1 MLAAFRAGHDIHAST
16 AAKIFG
22 IPQEEVTK
30 PQREMAKRVNFGI
43 VYGISPYGLSQQLSI
58 AVGEAA
64 RFMEDYFSV
73 FPGVKRYMDATIAQ
87 ARAAGYTQTLWG
99 RRRHL
104 PDLHAEAAQ
113 ARAAA
118 ERTAINTPIQ
128 GTAADII
135 KRAMVDV
142 AGELRS
148 ANMQSVLI
156 IQVHDELLFD
166 VAPGELSPL
175 SELVTRCMEGAAK
188 LDVPLVV
195 DLASGRSWGALE

>member
-1 MLAAFRAGHDIHAST
+1 
-16 AAKIFG
+16 
-22 IPQEEVTK
+22 
-30 PQREMAKRVNFGI
+30 
-43 VYGISPYGLSQQLSI
+43 
-58 AVGEAA
+58 
-64 RFMEDYFSV
+64 
-73 FPGVKRYMDATIAQ
+73 
-87 ARAAGYTQTLWG
+87 
-99 RRRHL
+99 
-104 PDLHAEAAQ
+104 
-113 ARAAA
+113 
-118 ERTAINTPIQ
+118 
-128 GTAADII
+128 
-135 KRAMVDV
+135 MVDV